1 MNFSFFTEWC
11 KFGLGIC
18 YDLRFPELAAL
29 YAKRGII
36 YVSFVSPYYMYILC
50 VCISQLSYE
59 MLNQFQCF

>member
-29 YAKRGII
+29 YTKRGI
-36 YVSFVSPYYMYILC
+36 VF
-50 VCISQLSYE
+50 CIST
-59 MLNQFQCF
+59 